1 MCTWGSV
8 FWDFFF
14 FMTSGSAIH
23 GWSSLLNGVEEKGEE
38 KCESSVS
45 QKRGL

>member
-1 MCTWGSV
+1 MHLGFS
-8 FWDFFF
+8 FLGFFF

-23 GWSSLLNGVEEKGEE
+23 GRSSLLNGVEEKGEE